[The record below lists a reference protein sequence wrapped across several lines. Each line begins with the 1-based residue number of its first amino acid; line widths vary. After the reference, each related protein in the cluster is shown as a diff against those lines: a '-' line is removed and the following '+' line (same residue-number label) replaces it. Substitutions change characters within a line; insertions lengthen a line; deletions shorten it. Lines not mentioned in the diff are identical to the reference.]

1 MDIHEY
7 QAKMLLA
14 DFGMPIAR
22 GGIAYSPEQA
32 AYRAMELGG
41 EKWVVKAQIH
51 SGARGK
57 AGGIKV
63 CATEN
68 EVMDAANELLGRR
81 LVTNQTGPQ
90 GKLVGRLYIEEA
102 TDIDR
107 EIYLAFVLDRSSER
121 IMCVASSAG
130 GMDIEERTDRTGSGH
145 AGFSGP
151 RNCVRAG
158 YGFRANRRSGEG
170 AESLLSCVS

>member
-7 QAKMLLA
+7 QAKVLLA

-130 GMDIEERTDRTGSGH
+130 GMDIEEPTRSCAYRSNRQWGCRIFRP
-145 AGFSGP
+145 AKLRLRWVWIP
-151 RNCVRAG
+151 RK
-158 YGFRANRRSGEG
+158 SPKQ
-170 AESLLSCVS
+170 